1 MPPGLCSCIYMISH
15 NSLVQFRLF
24 VRELY
29 KKFKEC
35 YTKAYKSCKISSKA
49 NAFWKVIWIRSFLHF
64 LMLVLL
70 S

>member
-49 NAFWKVIWIRSFLHF
+49 NAFWKVI
-64 LMLVLL
+64 
-70 S
+70 